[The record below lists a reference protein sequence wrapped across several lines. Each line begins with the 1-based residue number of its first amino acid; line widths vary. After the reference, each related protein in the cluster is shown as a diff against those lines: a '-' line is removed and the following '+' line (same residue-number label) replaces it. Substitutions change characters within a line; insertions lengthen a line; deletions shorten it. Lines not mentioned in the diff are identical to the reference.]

1 MHGFAPFSDAVA
13 KAVMPQLE
21 GEERPKCLAV
31 ILPPLLM
38 FIDEARDRLGLE
50 DALRLETWSAQH
62 IRQQFAKLAPE
73 PPGYRNP
80 ETLLRPAYHVRP
92 ESSARDPPEQILA
105 HAFPDCQLRR

>member
-1 MHGFAPFSDAVA
+1 MHGFAPFSDAVP

-50 DALRLETWSAQH
+50 DALRSEAW
-62 IRQQFAKLAPE
+62 R
-73 PPGYRNP
+73 
-80 ETLLRPAYHVRP
+80 
-92 ESSARDPPEQILA
+92 
-105 HAFPDCQLRR
+105 AFSLGTASVAGAV

>member
-13 KAVMPQLE
+13 QAVMPQLE
-21 GEERPKCLAV
+21 GEERPQCLAV

-50 DALRLETWSAQH
+50 DALRSETWSAQH

-73 PPGYRNP
+73 PPGHRDP
-80 ETLLRPAYHVRP
+80 KAFLRPAYNVGRK
-92 ESSARDPPEQILA
+92 SIARDPPEQILA
-105 HAFPDCQLRR
+105 DASPELQVRG